1 MDGLPTRLHLAK
13 CGLNIEAKCPL
24 CEKALESTSY
34 ALIYCDKLSDVWWS
48 WQTCLVNLLMGNIN
62 FMDLALKILDAG
74 TPQDLETLFA
84 IAWSIW
90 YNRNKVL
97 YESSGFPT
105 SQIWNFA
112 RCAQEDYKGV
122 VAYSILKQ
130 QPLDVGWVAPPP
142 DTYKINVD
150 GATAGDRGMS
160 SAGVVIRDSKGMVI
174 TAGSKVLNGTY
185 DAEVTEALAVEEGI
199 LLAKEME
206 LLQIVVEFDSVVVVK
221 AINANNCNG
230 DIGLVIQGT
239 LDLLQHFMSWKVR
252 HLKRVFNRAAHDL
265 S

>member
-1 MDGLPTRLHLAK
+1 M
-13 CGLNIEAKCPL
+13 
-24 CEKALESTSY
+24 
-34 ALIYCDKLSDVWWS
+34 
-48 WQTCLVNLLMGNIN
+48 
-62 FMDLALKILDAG
+62 
-74 TPQDLETLFA
+74 
-84 IAWSIW
+84 
-90 YNRNKVL
+90 
-97 YESSGFPT
+97 
-105 SQIWNFA
+105 
-112 RCAQEDYKGV
+112 
-122 VAYSILKQ
+122 
-130 QPLDVGWVAPPP
+130 GWVAPPP

-230 DIGLVIQGT
+230 DIGPVIQGT